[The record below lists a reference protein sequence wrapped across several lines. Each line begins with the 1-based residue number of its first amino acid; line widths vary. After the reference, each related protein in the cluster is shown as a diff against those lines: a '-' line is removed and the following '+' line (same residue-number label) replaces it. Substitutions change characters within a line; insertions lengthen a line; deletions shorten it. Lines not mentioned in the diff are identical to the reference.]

1 MADARPPLV
10 AELMWSGDL
19 SFNALSGTSAAVVD
33 GDGKQGPSPMQ
44 YAAMGLAGCM
54 AADVVDIIRKG
65 RHPLTALRVTFTGTR
80 AEEPPRRFVQ
90 IVLQFHVEG
99 AVPPEAVERA
109 IALSREKY
117 CSVWHSFRQ
126 DIELATRFHVSP

>member
-10 AELMWSGDL
+10 AELVWSGGLRFDG
-19 SFNALSGTSAAVVD
+19 SSGTATAIID
-33 GDGKQGPSPMQ
+33 GDSHRGPSPMQ
-44 YAAMGLAGCM
+44 HAAMALAGCM
-54 AADVVDIIRKG
+54 AADVVDIIQKG

-80 AEEPPRRFVQ
+80 AEQTPRRFVR
-90 IVLQFHVEG
+90 ISLQFDIEG
-99 AVPPEAVERA
+99 AVPPEAAERA

-126 DIELATRFHVSP
+126 DIVLTTTFHVKP

>member
-10 AELMWSGDL
+10 AELVWSGDL
-19 SFNALSGTSAAVVD
+19 RFDASSGANTAIVD
-33 GDGKQGPSPMQ
+33 GDSKGGPSPTQ

-54 AADVVDIIRKG
+54 AADVVDILRKG
-65 RHPLTALRVTFTGTR
+65 RHPVTAFRVTFTGTR
-80 AEEPPRRFVQ
+80 AEQPPRRFLQ
-90 IVLQFHVEG
+90 IELRFDVRG
-99 AVPPEAVERA
+99 AVPAEAVERA

-126 DIELATRFHVSP
+126 DIALSTPFHITP

>member
-10 AELMWSGDL
+10 AELVWSGDL
-19 SFNALSGTSAAVVD
+19 RFDASSGANTAIVD
-33 GDGKQGPSPMQ
+33 GDSKGGLSPTQ
-44 YAAMGLAGCM
+44 YAAIGLAGCM
-54 AADVVDIIRKG
+54 AADVVDILRKG

-80 AEEPPRRFVQ
+80 AEHPPRRFLQ
-90 IVLQFHVEG
+90 IDLRFEVRG
-99 AVPPEAVERA
+99 AVPSDAIERA

-126 DIELATRFHVSP
+126 DITLSTTFHVAP

>member
-10 AELMWSGDL
+10 AELVWSGDL
-19 SFNALSGTSAAVVD
+19 RFEASSGANTAIID
-33 GDGKQGPSPMQ
+33 GDSKSGLSPTQ
-44 YAAMGLAGCM
+44 YAAIGLAGCM
-54 AADVVDIIRKG
+54 AADVVDILRKG
-65 RHPLTALRVTFTGTR
+65 RHLLTALRVSFTGTR
-80 AEEPPRRFVQ
+80 AEQPPRRFVQ
-90 IVLQFHVEG
+90 IELRFAVHG

-126 DIELATRFHVSP
+126 DIALSTTFHITP

>member
-10 AELMWSGDL
+10 AELVWSGDL
-19 SFNALSGTSAAVVD
+19 RFDASSGANTAIVD
-33 GDGKQGPSPMQ
+33 GDGRSGPSPTQ
-44 YAAMGLAGCM
+44 YAAIGLAGCM
-54 AADVVDIIRKG
+54 AADVVDILRKG

-80 AEEPPRRFVQ
+80 AEQPPRRFLQ
-90 IVLQFHVEG
+90 IELRFDVRG
-99 AVPPEAVERA
+99 AVPPDAVERA

-126 DIELATRFHVSP
+126 DIALSTTFHITS

>member
-10 AELMWSGDL
+10 AELVWSGDL
-19 SFNALSGTSAAVVD
+19 RFDASSGANTGIVD
-33 GDGKQGPSPMQ
+33 GDSRSGLSPTQ
-44 YAAMGLAGCM
+44 YAAIGLAGCM
-54 AADVVDIIRKG
+54 GADVVDILRKG

-80 AEEPPRRFVQ
+80 AEQPPRRFRQ
-90 IVLQFHVEG
+90 IELRFNVRG
-99 AVPPEAVERA
+99 AVPSDAVERA

-126 DIELATRFHVSP
+126 DIALSTTFQITP